1 MSSALPNSQ
10 PTSQPTP
17 KRGRNVLVLGSGGRE
32 HAIAW
37 AVAKSPRC
45 TGLAVAPGNAGTPG
59 RRCDVNVEDPTAV
72 VALAKSLN
80 TDLVIIGPETALAAG
95 VSDALRSVGIDVF
108 GPSQAAAQLETS
120 KIFSRQFCERH
131 SMPVPA
137 SRAFSA
143 DQVDEAIAWV
153 KNGGVPMVVKA
164 DGLAAGK
171 GVVVPGSVDETID
184 AIRSALTGGTFGTA
198 GHSVLIEELLVGDEV
213 SLLAFCDGAIAI
225 PMPPAQDH
233 KRIYEGDRGPN
244 TGGMGAYAPAPVCPP
259 ELVKELTQMFL
270 QKAIDGCRAEG
281 FPFSGVL
288 YAGLMLTASGPKLIE
303 FNARFGD
310 PETQAIMPLL
320 TGDLIDI
327 AEACAIGGLSAEMVT
342 WSQDSS
348 CAVVIASPGYP
359 VAAQTGSV
367 VSFAARHPE
376 SEAILFHA
384 GTVST
389 DGVVKTAGGRVIV
402 ATGIGKDFTEARTRA
417 YNAAGDIAFDGMQ
430 VRRDIG
436 WRAIARSTGGY
447 AASGVSID
455 EGNRAVDLLK
465 ASVSKT
471 QGASVLA
478 GVGGF
483 GGVFDVSALK
493 KLDHPVLVAS
503 TDGVGTKVALAAQA
517 GRLRGVGIDLVNH
530 CVNDVL
536 VQNARPMFFLDY
548 IASSKIIP
556 EEVAEIVTGMSEACL
571 LNECALLGGE
581 TAEMPGV
588 YHDGHVDVAGTLV
601 GAADRDQ
608 LLPRTTIAEGDVLV
622 AIHSS
627 GPHTSGYSL
636 LRRMF
641 AGIPLDAMPAPLEV
655 SLGDALL
662 EPHRSYLPV
671 LKDLLDGPSFSKVK
685 GLIHI
690 TGGGLQENIPR
701 ILPDGL
707 GVDIVLGSWPVPP
720 LFQLIRDVSGLDAHE
735 LHRTLNM
742 GIGMIVVCAQSDAP
756 TIQSAIAEP
765 TWIVGMVVQR
775 AGSEVHLI

>member
-1 MSSALPNSQ
+1 MSAKSGTQQRSTQ
-10 PTSQPTP
+10 
-17 KRGRNVLVLGSGGRE
+17 RGRNVLVLGSGGRE

-45 TGLAVAPGNAGTPG
+45 AGLAVAPGNAGTPG
-59 RRCDVNVEDPTAV
+59 RRCDVNVEDPSAV
-72 VALAKSLN
+72 VALATSLN

-95 VSDALRSVGIDVF
+95 VSDALRDAGIDVF

-131 SMPVPA
+131 GIAVPTSKA
-137 SRAFSA
+137 FRAE
-143 DQVDEAIAWV
+143 QVDEAIAWV

-171 GVVVPGSVDETID
+171 GVVVPVSVDETID
-184 AIRSALTGGTFGTA
+184 AIRSALTGDAFGTA

-213 SLLAFCDGAIAI
+213 SLLAFCDGSTAIA
-225 PMPPAQDH
+225 MPPAQDH
-233 KRIYEGDRGPN
+233 KRIYEGDRGAN

-259 ELVKELTQMFL
+259 ATVKELTQSIL
-270 QKAIDGCRAEG
+270 QRAVDGCKAEG

-288 YAGLMLTASGPKLIE
+288 YAGLMLTANGPKLIE

-310 PETQAIMPLL
+310 PETQAILPLL

-327 AEACAIGGLSAEMVT
+327 AEACENGGLTSDMVT
-342 WSQDSS
+342 WSDASS

-359 VAAQTGSV
+359 ASAQTGTAV
-367 VSFAARHPE
+367 TFAAKRPE

-384 GTVST
+384 GTDST
-389 DGVVKTAGGRVIV
+389 DGVVKTSGGRVIA
-402 ATGIGKDFTEARTRA
+402 ATGIGKDFTEARKRA
-417 YNAAGDIAFDGMQ
+417 YDAAGDIAFTGMQ

-465 ASVSKT
+465 ASVSQT
-471 QGASVLA
+471 QGPAVLA

-493 KLDHPVLVAS
+493 NLEHPVLVAS

-517 GRLRGVGIDLVNH
+517 ARLKGVGIDLVNH

-556 EEVAEIVTGMSEACL
+556 EQVADIVSGMSEACL

-601 GAADRDQ
+601 GAADRAN
-608 LLPRTTIAEGDVLV
+608 LLPRTTISQGDVLI
-622 AIHSS
+622 AIQSS

-671 LKDLLDGPSFSKVK
+671 LKPLLDGPSFQQVK

-701 ILPDGL
+701 VLPDGL
-707 GVDIVLGSWPVPP
+707 GVDIVIGSWPVPP

-742 GIGMIVVCAQSDAP
+742 GIGMIVVCAQSDAS
-756 TIQSAIAEP
+756 TIQAAIAEP
-765 TWIVGMVVQR
+765 TWIVGTVVER
-775 AGSEVHLI
+775 AGSEVHLR